1 MWDPENFPGADN
13 VPWPLLIRARYQ
25 FEVDAHIASS
35 VVAAVARFAPEEVT
49 AKVAKAADSAVR
61 KSMSERA
68 ELSADQRVAFLGAV
82 ADWEDG
88 ELCPRWW
95 RWPFPWPPK
104 KDWARELGD
113 PIAYVALQRGLDLIT
128 AAGSQQLQESLGGA
142 IQGIQG

>member
-35 VVAAVARFAPEEVT
+35 VVAAVARFGSDEMT
-49 AKVAKAADSAVR
+49 AKVAEAADGAVR
-61 KSMSERA
+61 GSMAERA
-68 ELSADQRVAFLGAV
+68 ELNAEQRMAFLGAV

-95 RWPFPWPPK
+95 RWPFPWPPR
-104 KDWARELGD
+104 KDDAHGLAD

-128 AAGSQQLQESLGGA
+128 AAGSPQLRESLGGA
-142 IQGIQG
+142 IQGMQG